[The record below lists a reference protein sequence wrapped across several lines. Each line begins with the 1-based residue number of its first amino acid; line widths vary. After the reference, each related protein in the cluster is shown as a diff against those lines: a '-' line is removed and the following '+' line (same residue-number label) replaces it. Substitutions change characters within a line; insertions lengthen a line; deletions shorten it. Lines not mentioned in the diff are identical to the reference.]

1 MKKTTMAL
9 AAILLTACSSKD
21 VFDSN
26 YEESITKQTYS
37 ENFTQKYTDVD
48 LNQNW
53 DYSNK
58 NAAYSLGQTRS
69 AKAHTRATDYSFT
82 PGEDYVI
89 DNSTLTWMK
98 SKLTEKNDHRSL
110 GNPFYM
116 TVPNNSFTI
125 VPIYQGKASMEWELH
140 VVVDG
145 VDIKLWEKCQNIWV
159 KKKATDEDW
168 IAVGDLST
176 TELDKNTISAAA
188 VKATPYTFENLPVG
202 TNMYFYLLITNGGN
216 DHKSLQGAHQS
227 SLNGMMLALTD
238 CPRPS
243 NIDEDNEVMI
253 VGCEDL
259 SDRSS
264 DWDMNDLV
272 FMVYG
277 KPYVPQPIKIE
288 EGDPITKKT
297 TVRYMIEDLGATDDF
312 DFNDIVLDVSDIY
325 TSTPIY
331 KNGVLDSWADSDH
344 HQEATIRHLGGELPF
359 RLKIGDTQLEERQG
373 VLGSDPNETFTV
385 SGWDINTHNISIE
398 VRQSKNADVYNHVAF
413 PKKGEVPIIIAVDPT
428 VQWMKERQSVPASWF
443 YIPEE

>member
-9 AAILLTACSSKD
+9 AALLLTACSSKD
-21 VFDSN
+21 VYDPGFQ
-26 YEESITKQTYS
+26 ESTTKQTYTA
-37 ENFTQKYTDVD
+37 NFTQKYAGVD
-48 LNQNW
+48 LNQSW

-58 NAAYSLGQTRS
+58 NAAYSLGETSGAR
-69 AKAHTRATDYSFT
+69 ALTRATDFNFT
-82 PGEDYVI
+82 AGEDYII

-98 SKLTEKNDHRSL
+98 AKLKEKKDNRSL

-125 VPIYQGKASMEWELH
+125 VPIFQGEASMAWELH

-145 VDIKLWEKCQNIWV
+145 VDIKVWEKCQNLWV
-159 KKKATDEDW
+159 KKQATDQEW
-168 IAVGDLST
+168 TSVADLST
-176 TELDKNTISAAA
+176 NELYKNTMSAAE

-202 TNMYFYLLITNGGN
+202 SNMYFYLLITYTGN
-216 DHKSLQGAHQS
+216 TNKNMLGAQQS

-253 VGCEDL
+253 LGCEDL
-259 SDRSS
+259 NTSS
-264 DWDMNDLV
+264 DWDMNDVV

-277 KPYVPQPIKIE
+277 KPYVPQPVKIE

-325 TSTPIY
+325 TSTPVY
-331 KNGVLDSWADSDH
+331 RNGVLNSWTDSDH
-344 HQEATIRHLGGELPF
+344 RQEAVIRHLGGELSF
-359 RLKIGDTQLEERQG
+359 RLKIGDTQLDEHPG
-373 VLGSDPNETFTV
+373 VLGSDPDETYSV
-385 SGWDINTHNISIE
+385 SGWDINTHNISVE
-398 VRQSKNADVYNHVAF
+398 VRQSNNSEVYNHVAF
-413 PKKGEVPIIIAVDPT
+413 PKAGEVPIIIAVDPT
-428 VQWMKERQSVPASWF
+428 VQWMPERQSVPASWF
-443 YIPEE
+443 YIPE